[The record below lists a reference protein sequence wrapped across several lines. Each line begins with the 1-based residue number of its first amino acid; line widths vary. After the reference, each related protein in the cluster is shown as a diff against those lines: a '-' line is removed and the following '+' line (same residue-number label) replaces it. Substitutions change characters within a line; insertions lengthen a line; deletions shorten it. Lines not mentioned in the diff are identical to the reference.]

1 MLVSYSIGLKFFYI
15 SGLNKMLS
23 DTHLKK
29 WSIHMNIEFS
39 KRADRFGSNIFNIL
53 NEKKNDRLAQGKP
66 VYNFTV
72 GTPDFKPDESVMKV
86 VSEAALDPEN
96 YKYSLGD
103 TDELL
108 DAVCKW
114 YKRRYNTV
122 ITPDEVTSVFGTQEG
137 MAHIALALCN
147 PGDLCLVPNPGY
159 PIFEI
164 GPFLCDAQIAY
175 YNLLPENDYLID
187 FDSIDED
194 TAKKAK
200 MMVVSYP
207 LNPVCA
213 TAPDEFYDKL
223 IAFAKKYNIIII
235 HDNAYSEIIY
245 DGQIGGSFLSHEG
258 AMEVGVEFNS
268 LSKTYNLTGL
278 RLSFLIGNRDIVSKF
293 KTVRSQFDYGTSLI
307 YQKAA
312 VAALNGPQGYVADN
326 RAEYEL
332 RRNALVAGIKKLGLK
347 PADVKGTM
355 FVWAAIPDGYTC
367 SADYV
372 MELLNKTGVLCTP
385 GSSFGSLGE
394 GHVRFALVLPHEEIE
409 NIFSNL

>member
-1 MLVSYSIGLKFFYI
+1 MQKESQTYKI
-15 SGLNKMLS
+15 
-23 DTHLKK
+23 
-29 WSIHMNIEFS
+29 
-39 KRADRFGSNIFNIL
+39 APA
-53 NEKKNDRLAQGKP
+53 DRLA
-66 VYNFTV
+66 
-72 GTPDFKPDESVMKV
+72 S
-86 VSEAALDPEN
+86 VSEYYFSKKLKEVAQMNAEGKDVI
-96 YKYSLGD
+96 SLGIGSPD
-103 TDELL
+103 MPPSEKTIETLCSNAHDPNGHGYQPYVGIPELRKSF
-108 DAVCKW
+108 AAW
-114 YKRRYNTV
+114 YQRWYGVELNPNTE
-122 ITPDEVTSVFGTQEG
+122 IQPLIGSKEGILHVT
-137 MAHIALALCN
+137 LAFVN
-147 PGDLCLVPNPGY
+147 PGEQVLVPNPGY

-278 RLSFLIGNRDIVSKF
+278 RLSFLIGNREIVSKF
-293 KTVRSQFDYGTSLI
+293 KTVRSQFDYGTSFI

-355 FVWAAIPDGYTC
+355 FVWAAIPDGYT
-367 SADYV
+367 SSTDYV

>member
-1 MLVSYSIGLKFFYI
+1 MEF
-15 SGLNKMLS
+15 
-23 DTHLKK
+23 
-29 WSIHMNIEFS
+29 EFS
-39 KRADRFGSNIFNIL
+39 KKADSFQAGIFAIL
-53 NEKKNDRLAQGKP
+53 NEKKEEMVKAGKK
-66 VYNFTV
+66 VYNLSV
-72 GTPDFKPDESVMKV
+72 GTPDFKPAPHIMEA
-86 VSEAALDPEN
+86 VSEAAKDPEN
-96 YKYSLGD
+96 YKYAL
-103 TDELL
+103 TDRPFLL
-108 DAVCKW
+108 EAVQNF
-114 YKRRYNTV
+114 YKRR
-122 ITPDEVTSVFGTQEG
+122 FGVSIEPEEIMTINGSQEG

-194 TAKKAK
+194 IAKRAK

-278 RLSFLIGNRDIVSKF
+278 RLSFLIGNREIVSKF

-312 VAALNGPQGYVADN
+312 VAALNGPQEYVADN

-355 FVWAAIPDGYTC
+355 FVWAAIPDDYTS

-394 GHVRFALVLPHEEIE
+394 GFVRFALVLDVPTIQEAVRSVKESGIL
-409 NIFSNL
+409 NSRM

>member
-15 SGLNKMLS
+15 SGLNKMHA

-53 NEKKNDRLAQGKP
+53 NQKKNDRLAQGKP

-122 ITPDEVTSVFGTQEG
+122 ITPDEVASVFGTQEG

-278 RLSFLIGNRDIVSKF
+278 RLSFLIGNREIVSKF
-293 KTVRSQFDYGTSLI
+293 KTVRSQFDYGTSFI

-312 VAALNGPQGYVADN
+312 VAALNGPQEYVADN

-355 FVWAAIPDGYTC
+355 FVWAAIPDGY
-367 SADYV
+367 
-372 MELLNKTGVLCTP
+372 
-385 GSSFGSLGE
+385 
-394 GHVRFALVLPHEEIE
+394 ALV
-409 NIFSNL
+409 NKK

>member
-1 MLVSYSIGLKFFYI
+1 MQKESQMYKIVP
-15 SGLNKMLS
+15 
-23 DTHLKK
+23 
-29 WSIHMNIEFS
+29 
-39 KRADRFGSNIFNIL
+39 A
-53 NEKKNDRLAQGKP
+53 DRLA
-66 VYNFTV
+66 
-72 GTPDFKPDESVMKV
+72 S
-86 VSEAALDPEN
+86 VSEYYFSKKLKEVAQMNAEGKDVI
-96 YKYSLGD
+96 SLGIGSPD
-103 TDELL
+103 MPPSEKTIETLCSNAHDPNGHGYQPYVGIPELRKGF
-108 DAVCKW
+108 AAW
-114 YKRRYNTV
+114 YQRWYGVELNPNTE
-122 ITPDEVTSVFGTQEG
+122 IQPLIGSKEGILHVT
-137 MAHIALALCN
+137 LAFVN
-147 PGDLCLVPNPGY
+147 PGEQVLVPNPGY

-194 TAKKAK
+194 TAKRAK

-278 RLSFLIGNRDIVSKF
+278 RLSFLIGNREIVSKF
-293 KTVRSQFDYGTSLI
+293 KTVRSQFDYGTSFI

-355 FVWAAIPDGYTC
+355 FVWAAIPDGYTS